1 MLDIALDAGYE
12 AHEAFTRAFRARF
25 GVSPSEY
32 RLAAE
37 PIGFPHALC
46 GVHYGV
52 DEAASRFVP
61 LLEDSNMIEVRL
73 EALPARRLLARAH
86 AGDYLSIGATFEQLY
101 GFAISR
107 NLIGPDTVSL
117 AIYYDDPDA
126 TPVERLRSHAC
137 LTVPAGFGAA
147 PEGFELLEL
156 EGGEHAV
163 GLHRGPYDRLHE
175 SYRWLFGQWL
185 PSSGRE
191 PANRAVHEIYVND
204 PRTTPPGDL
213 VTHVC
218 IPLVAAPHYS

>member
-1 MLDIALDAGYE
+1 M
-12 AHEAFTRAFRARF
+12 RSFRRTISRRSRTSRGSTSIGCFADSWA
-25 GVSPSEY
+25 SPSPSTSAGCAWNG
-32 RLAAE
+32 R
-37 PIGFPHALC
+37 P
-46 GVHYGV
+46 V
-52 DEAASRFVP
+52 
-61 LLEDSNMIEVRL
+61 IEVRL

-101 GFAISR
+101 GFAFSR

-126 TPVERLRSHAC
+126 TPAERLRSHAC

-156 EGGEHAV
+156 EGGEHAI

-204 PRTTPPGDL
+204 PRTTPPADL

-218 IPLVAAPHYS
+218 IPLLAAPHDS